1 MTASTHS
8 NFRRDF
14 LLKILSL
21 LILLSLIERCQA
33 QGNGPGAG
41 FVALPVSL
49 FVVTATIMC
58 ACFWIISCSC
68 FFYQRAQQRHN
79 NLATTRYTPYNPQ
92 RPSPYGGVTQ
102 PYPVQGYVEPSTTPD
117 IPPLTQAYPGQA
129 YVPPSTVAVPNIPSA
144 SGATSH
150 TIPQASEPVSLPDAT
165 LHQGDAPPG
174 YAEAIGM
181 KTVDIAGQDKDQA

>member
-33 QGNGPGAG
+33 QDDAG

-49 FVVTATIMC
+49 FVVGATIMC
-58 ACFWIISCSC
+58 ACFWIILCSS
-68 FFYQRAQQRHN
+68 FFYQRAKRRRN
-79 NLATTRYTPYNPQ
+79 NLATTQYTYNPQ

-117 IPPLTQAYPGQA
+117 IPPPTQAYPGQA